1 MSSIDLGNAVNVDF
15 TTAINSGRKIAC
27 NSKGN
32 WHYEWKITSFFR
44 WLFGLRN
51 SRDAGVIGAF
61 NQSLAKLEKKVVILN
76 SPQDVRN
83 SAFKT
88 YLVASQSL
96 MARFEN
102 NRSKTVSKQINLLN
116 RRIVALKYRIE
127 SGNGGL
133 NKIELSAVK
142 SEEREW
148 LFKAAQDWKGT
159 QVKFT
164 LASKKELTKGSVAR
178 LEQALCYPGFIDLLK
193 QDASLFKKFLKWTIT
208 YRNDVCAFVEFPAT
222 QARLNMAQLSSR
234 TGAYFGR
241 CLSTARGR
249 YEEDS
254 KRGGEAQG
262 EFKDIRLKFAT
273 VSGSQDISILNENL
287 PVTFSHNVIETI
299 GTVFDRFKNKN
310 GWIPFE
316 ILGGAITNWRADQ
329 TGPIIKAS
337 AKTSAPFNFGQVD
350 LDHDKW
356 WELLPPVAVISVTQ
370 AKSWYGEHCDGVNF
384 GGKIVATRA
393 FKDLR
398 AEGTHSYLEVAIPAR
413 NDSGEMVYHIYP
425 FAKYPKKFPS
435 KALDY
440 PKAIA
445 GTSDACICY
454 PDQSIAERRREFDGE
469 RLKLD
474 TPELGLML
482 MKAIKADI
490 EAGRKGDLAYQLF
503 TENCGMWTC
512 KIASQVF
519 PENAKQFEELFA
531 TSFMNARPL
540 GMAGVLFSI
549 VKKLPRFL
557 QAPAL
562 SLIFLPLGSRIAKTV
577 KKSDGTA
584 EKVSLA
590 ARPVWN
596 KKYGASIPAVW
607 FTKRDGI
614 SLKY

>member
-1 MSSIDLGNAVNVDF
+1 MSSIDLDKAVNVNF
-15 TTAINSGRKIAC
+15 TAAIDSGRKIAC

-44 WLFGLRN
+44 WLFGLQN

-61 NQSLAKLEKKVVILN
+61 NQSLAKLEKKVVTLN

-96 MARFEN
+96 IARFKN

-148 LFKAAQDWKGT
+148 LLKEAQDWKGT

-164 LASKKELTKGSVAR
+164 LASKKELTKGSIAR
-178 LEQALCYPGFIDLLK
+178 LEQALCYPEFIALLK
-193 QDASLFKKFLKWTIT
+193 QDAALFKKFLKWTIT

-234 TGAYFGR
+234 TGAFFGR
-241 CLSTARGR
+241 CLSTARGK

-254 KRGGEAQG
+254 KRGGEQG
-262 EFKDIRLKFAT
+262 EFKDIRLRFAT
-273 VSGSQDISILNENL
+273 VNGLQSISILDENL
-287 PVTFSHNVIETI
+287 AVTFSHNVIETI
-299 GTVFDRFKNKN
+299 GAVFDRFKNKN

-337 AKTSAPFNFGQVD
+337 AKTPAAFNFGQVD
-350 LDHDKW
+350 LNHDKW

-398 AEGTHSYLEVAIPAR
+398 AEGTHSYIEVAAPMR
-413 NDSGEMVYHIYP
+413 NDDGEMVYHIYP
-425 FAKYPKKFPS
+425 FGKYPKKFPS

-454 PDQSIAERRREFDGE
+454 PDQSVAERKREHDGPNLE
-469 RLKLD
+469 LV

-482 MKAIKADI
+482 MKAIKTDI
-490 EAGRKGDLAYQLF
+490 EAGREGNLAYQLF
-503 TENCGMWTC
+503 TENCGMWSC
-512 KIASQVF
+512 KIASEIF
-519 PENAKQFEELFA
+519 PEKAKHFEELFA

-540 GMAGVLFSI
+540 GLAGVLFYI
-549 VKKLPRFL
+549 VKKLPRIL
-557 QAPAL
+557 QAPAI

-577 KKSDGTA
+577 KRTDGTSQ
-584 EKVSLA
+584 KISLA
-590 ARPVWN
+590 ARPVW
-596 KKYGASIPAVW
+596 GAKRVANIPAVW
-607 FTKRDGI
+607 FMKRDGVA
-614 SLKY
+614 LPA